1 MGMHVSYRLCQN
13 LIIMIHVVM
22 KHYSAKPSA
31 EDHYT
36 ASSSHA
42 STSMLARAKGVTTR
56 KRAAHDYV
64 ISSMEQ
70 YHICISVHACCVSSF
85 FWHTQESQEAN
96 LLVCY
101 NQ

>member
-1 MGMHVSYRLCQN
+1 
-13 LIIMIHVVM
+13 MIHVVM

-36 ASSSHA
+36 ASFSHA
-42 STSMLARAKGVTTR
+42 STSMLARTKGVTTR

-70 YHICISVHACCVSSF
+70 YHICHISACMLYQQ
-85 FWHTQESQEAN
+85 FWHTQRAKKPICLCATIN
-96 LLVCY
+96 DVLLDL
-101 NQ
+101 